1 MGIFFYS
8 SILLFVTSIIFYP
21 PLFFLS
27 LLDVRCG
34 DHSMLSHL
42 SPDQQA
48 TVAGGGLWIVDP
60 LDSTK
65 NVARPSF
72 AFRQAQIYFKQC
84 LDKIEGAVQMMAVGT
99 DVTSLDLLKLLMR
112 YS

>member
-1 MGIFFYS
+1 M
-8 SILLFVTSIIFYP
+8 
-21 PLFFLS
+21 S